1 MGDAHV
7 GGLRRDLGL
16 GDVGLRGGDLGVD
29 AGEGGAAGFDGL
41 QVFLGQGAS
50 RGGFSVGLLEGEFG
64 FGQLGFGGAIVA
76 LGGFGIGD
84 GLGDVGEASLG
95 GGFAD
100 GEGGLDLGGGLLR
113 GGDVGLQAFPG
124 GGVFTERLLR
134 KLSEF
139 RVVGSRYAGFA
150 CGRGLGEVDL
160 HCGGEAELNAFACGD
175 EAGLQFGD
183 LGKEAALAD
192 LQFVILRAVE
202 LDRRGRTADG
212 FAVEANR
219 SGGRIRCHDD
229 GVDVG
234 RINRGV
240 ATGDG
245 GTQGEKGDGDTHR
258 YGAWGW

>member
-41 QVFLGQGAS
+41 QVFLGQGPS

-76 LGGFGIGD
+76 LGGFGVGD

-113 GGDVGLQAFPG
+113 GGDVGLQAFLG
-124 GGVFTERLLR
+124 GVVFTERLFR
-134 KLSEF
+134 KLLEL
-139 RVVGSRYAGFA
+139 RVIGNGHTSFAGGGS
-150 CGRGLGEVDL
+150 LGEVNI
-160 HCGGEAELNAFACGD
+160 H
-175 EAGLQFGD
+175 
-183 LGKEAALAD
+183 
-192 LQFVILRAVE
+192 
-202 LDRRGRTADG
+202 
-212 FAVEANR
+212 
-219 SGGRIRCHDD
+219 
-229 GVDVG
+229 
-234 RINRGV
+234 
-240 ATGDG
+240 
-245 GTQGEKGDGDTHR
+245 
-258 YGAWGW
+258 